1 MIIFLVGPWRVV
13 LAPRPDDSCG
23 DVGQLLGHGSLPAL
37 PARSEA
43 RRWTVTR
50 PDELD
55 AQSVGPRDSTVSESD
70 SGDDGVTADS
80 LSVEGLFRSFHLLA
94 GPSS

>member
-1 MIIFLVGPWRVV
+1 LC
-13 LAPRPDDSCG
+13 L
-23 DVGQLLGHGSLPAL
+23 LLGRTIVAAMLASSLGMGHC
-37 PARSEA
+37 
-43 RRWTVTR
+43 RRCRPGQKHDAGTVTR